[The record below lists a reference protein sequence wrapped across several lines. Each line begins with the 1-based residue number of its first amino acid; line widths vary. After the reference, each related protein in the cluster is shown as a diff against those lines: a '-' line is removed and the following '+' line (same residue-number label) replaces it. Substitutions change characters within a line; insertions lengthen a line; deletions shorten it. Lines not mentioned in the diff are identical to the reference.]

1 MTKTQRKKLARA
13 ALDEL
18 GIEYPMAGKGSGAK
32 ALEDILKAAEAGSRV
47 IEAFGERGWMGTLN
61 GDAPVIGGPEN
72 VEAFKQMADDAMNAW
87 EHPWWVA
94 DHATERTLYAPKSVL
109 HYGPNPPKSPPAGGG
124 RWKKRKKPPKWLGDV
139 GKASVFAAKLIAKI
153 LL

>member
-18 GIEYPMAGKGSGAK
+18 GIEYPMGGKGSGAK
-32 ALEDILKAAEAGSRV
+32 ALEDLLT
-47 IEAFGERGWMGTLN
+47 GTY
-61 GDAPVIGGPEN
+61 DRSKPPVIGGPEN
-72 VEAFKQMADDAMNAW
+72 VEAFKQMAEDAMNAW

-94 DHATERTLYAPKSVL
+94 DHALDRTGYVPKSVL
-109 HYGPNPPKSPPAGGG
+109 HYGPHPPKSAPAGGG

-139 GKASVFAAKLIAKI
+139 GKASLFAAKLIAKI